1 MAEVATFLWEGRD
14 RQGRRQKGERSAASV
29 AQIKAALIKEGIRPT
44 HIKKRTLKLGQGK
57 VEPRDIMVFT
67 RQMATMMSAGVPMVQ
82 ALEIIGNGHDNQAV
96 KAMVLAIKGDIEAGG
111 TMASALA
118 KHPKHFDA
126 LSINL
131 IAAGEQSG
139 AMETML
145 HNLAT
150 YKEKTESL
158 KAKIKKAM
166 YYPVAVVI
174 VALIVST
181 ILLVFVVPQFATIF
195 ESLGADLPALTKV
208 IVDLSDFLIANLVY
222 VLVGAGVF
230 VYGFL
235 QLKRRNKTFAF
246 MLDRYSLKI
255 PIVGEILDK
264 SVVARFSRTMAI
276 MFSAGTPLVE
286 AMVSVAGACGNLL
299 YHDAVMKMRD
309 EVATGTQLQVAMTNT
324 QLFPNMVVQM
334 VAIGEESGALDDML
348 SKVADTYEEDVD
360 NMVESLS
367 SLMEPII
374 IVFLGGIIGTLVVAM
389 YLPIFKISEAI

>member
-1 MAEVATFLWEGRD
+1 
-14 RQGRRQKGERSAASV
+14 V

-360 NMVESLS
+360 KMVGSLS
-367 SLMEPII
+367 MLMEPII

-389 YLPIFKISEAI
+389 YLPIFKISEAL